1 MNCVWPFTLQIF
13 KVSKLHFNIIISNVF
28 VLFFSIQA
36 TPGRPGSDG
45 VKGERGLPGLPG
57 QDGRSG
63 IPGSPGLGVKVCS
76 LSHFLVVRKITLKTS
91 CILSSKLQWHLLI
104 RKKTGNLGMWF
115 LLPHLQGVLCVT
127 SVQWSMSWA
136 CMIQHD
142 QCFISCSSNVVT

>member
-1 MNCVWPFTLQIF
+1 MFDPLLLQIF

-28 VLFFSIQA
+28 VFVFSIQA

-76 LSHFLVVRKITLKTS
+76 LSHFLVVWKITFKTS
-91 CILSSKLQWHLLI
+91 CILSSKLQ
-104 RKKTGNLGMWF
+104 
-115 LLPHLQGVLCVT
+115 
-127 SVQWSMSWA
+127 
-136 CMIQHD
+136 
-142 QCFISCSSNVVT
+142 